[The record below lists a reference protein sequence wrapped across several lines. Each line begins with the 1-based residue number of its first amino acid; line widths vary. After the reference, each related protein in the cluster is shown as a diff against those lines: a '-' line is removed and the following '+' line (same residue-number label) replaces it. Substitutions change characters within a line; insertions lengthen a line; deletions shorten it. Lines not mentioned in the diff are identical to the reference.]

1 MIKKC
6 DICGFNLEPDAH
18 FCGGCNVDLKESKE
32 EDGMHVNPEKPQPG
46 KKKTKSSPKQE
57 TSEKEK
63 VMNWCEIQALC
74 NSFEISFP
82 HFFYLVIILARGDTK
97 IGFCNCTICNQGYR
111 ELLAS
116 TVNATEKKKL
126 TAQSREIVIK
136 ARGDKIDGIKFAI
149 PDFVAAITNKGTD
162 HTTPEKEDPKPQ
174 QTNNGKIVI
183 EIDPGVLENA
193 VFAVLKSERGQEAI
207 RSVPRKKTK
216 TKAGSLQ

>member
-6 DICGFNLEPDAH
+6 DICGSNLDPDAH

-32 EDGMHVNPEKPQPG
+32 EESMYVNLEQPQPG
-46 KKKTKSSPKQE
+46 KKKNKSSPKQE
-57 TSEKEK
+57 TSENEK

-82 HFFYLVIILARGDTK
+82 HFFYLVIILAKGDTK

-116 TVNATEKKKL
+116 TINTTEKKKL

-136 ARGDKIDGIKFAI
+136 ARGDKIEGIKFAI
-149 PDFVAAITNKGTD
+149 PDFVAAITKKGTD

-183 EIDPGVLENA
+183 EIDPVVLEA
-193 VFAVLKSERGQEAI
+193 VVLSTLSSEKGQEII
-207 RSVPRKKTK
+207 RSISKRKSKKEKIAT
-216 TKAGSLQ
+216 